1 MKPGKKFGLGKPRRL
16 AVLVLGAIIVTALDT
31 CGSYGWNRIARTMA
45 LDPEA
50 GAVQLASSWVVALPP
65 FVERSRKMAVRDLG
79 MASRKSVVEALARVG
94 GLQLRWISVDPVG
107 YTNLA
112 RESLLRDRPRESLPM
127 LDDALVRDPTSP
139 SLHRLHALVLL
150 ALGDHRGGLGELAT
164 AEALSPG
171 LRSPAI
177 ELTPE
182 DHRWVQLAGL
192 RLRSDFYPRR
202 PTETAIALAR
212 ELRVDGD
219 RASARDVLSKFGN
232 HPEVKMEL
240 ARWAIDEGDSQYAIE
255 LLAEITSRAAF
266 PRPLRARAWAM
277 AAVALDQDGDVGGA
291 LEAAHSALR
300 LDPRSSAPYVTLAGL
315 AQRRGDSAAALEHL
329 RRAWGMAPADT
340 RLLVRIAVVA
350 EEAGKPADALLALGR
365 AVEIEPQSPDLV
377 ARLAALQ
384 LRTGRFT
391 EAAVTLS
398 HALDRF
404 PTHPGLLRLA
414 EKLQRDVGIR

>member
-16 AVLVLGAIIVTALDT
+16 AVLVLGAITVTALDT

-171 LRSPAI
+171 LRSPAV

-300 LDPRSSAPYVTLAGL
+300 LDPRS
-315 AQRRGDSAAALEHL
+315 
-329 RRAWGMAPADT
+329 ADT

-414 EKLQRDVGIR
+414 EKLQRDVASRRSFSETSESAERR

>member
-1 MKPGKKFGLGKPRRL
+1 MIRGRSHRL
-16 AVLVLGAIIVTALDT
+16 ALLALGAIVVTALDT
-31 CGSYGWNRIARTMA
+31 CGSYGWNRIARTTA
-45 LDPEA
+45 LNPEA
-50 GAVQLASSWVVALPP
+50 GAVELASNWVVGLPP
-65 FVERSRKMAVRDLG
+65 VVERSRRLAARDLG
-79 MASRKSVVEALARVG
+79 MASREAVVEALARLG
-94 GLQLRWISVDPVG
+94 GLQLTWMPVDPVG
-107 YTNLA
+107 FTNLA
-112 RESLLRDRPRESLPM
+112 RELLLRDRPRESLPV
-127 LDDALVRDPTSP
+127 LTNALVRDPTSP

-150 ALGDHRGGLGELAT
+150 ALGNHRGGLEELAI
-164 AEALSPG
+164 AEALAPG
-171 LRSPAI
+171 LRSPEV
-177 ELTPE
+177 ELIAE
-182 DHRWVQLAGL
+182 DHRWIRLEGL
-192 RLRSDFYPRR
+192 RLRGEFYPRQ
-202 PTETAIALAR
+202 PTKTAIALAR

-219 RASARDVLSKFGN
+219 RASARDILSEFGN
-232 HPEVKMEL
+232 HPEVKMEI
-240 ARWAIDEGDSQYAIE
+240 ARWAIDDGDSQHAME

-266 PRPLRARAWAM
+266 PRSLRARAWAM

-300 LDPRSSAPYVTLAGL
+300 LDPRSSTPYVTLAGL

-365 AVEIEPQSPDLV
+365 AVEIEPESPDLV

-398 HALDRF
+398 RALDRF

>member
-1 MKPGKKFGLGKPRRL
+1 MNPRKPRWL
-16 AVLVLGAIIVTALDT
+16 AVLALGAIVVTALDT
-31 CGSYGWNRIARTMA
+31 CGSYGWNNIARTMA
-45 LDPEA
+45 LDPET
-50 GAVQLASSWVVALPP
+50 GAVKLASNWVVGLPP
-65 FVERSRKMAVRDLG
+65 FVERSRRMAVRDLG
-79 MASRKSVVEALARVG
+79 MASREAVVEALARLG
-94 GLQLRWISVDPVG
+94 GLQLRWMSVDAVG
-107 YTNLA
+107 FTNLA
-112 RESLLRDRPRESLPM
+112 RESLLRDGPRESLPM
-127 LDDALVRDPTSP
+127 LTDALVRDPTSP

-150 ALGDHRGGLGELAT
+150 ALGNHRGGLEELAT
-164 AEALSPG
+164 AEALAPG
-171 LRSPAI
+171 LRSPEV

-182 DHRWVQLAGL
+182 DHRWVRLEGL
-192 RLRSDFYPRR
+192 RLRRDFYPRR

-219 RASARDVLSKFGN
+219 HRSARDVLSEFGN

-240 ARWAIDEGDSQYAIE
+240 ARWAIDEEDPQHAIE
-255 LLAEITSRAAF
+255 LLSEITARAAF
-266 PRPLRARAWAM
+266 PSSLRARAWSL

-300 LDPRSSAPYVTLAGL
+300 LDPISSAPYVTLAGL

-340 RLLVRIAVVA
+340 RLLVRISVVA

-365 AVEIEPQSPDLV
+365 AVEIEPETPKLV

-404 PTHPGLLRLA
+404 PTDPELLRLA
-414 EKLQRDVGIR
+414 ERLQRDVGIR

>member
-1 MKPGKKFGLGKPRRL
+1 MNPGKPRRL
-16 AVLVLGAIIVTALDT
+16 AVLALGAIVVTALDT
-31 CGSYGWNRIARTMA
+31 SGSYGWNNIARTMA
-45 LDPEA
+45 VNPET

-65 FVERSRKMAVRDLG
+65 FVERSRRMALRDLG
-79 MASRKSVVEALARVG
+79 MASRKSVVEALARLG
-94 GLQLRWISVDPVG
+94 GLQLRWMSIDPVG
-107 YTNLA
+107 YTNLS
-112 RESLLRDRPRESLPM
+112 RESLLRDRPRESLRM
-127 LDDALVRDPTSP
+127 LTDALVRDPTSP
-139 SLHRLHALVLL
+139 SLHRLHALVLI
-150 ALGDHRGGLGELAT
+150 ALGYHRGGLEELAF
-164 AEALSPG
+164 AEALAPG
-171 LRSPAI
+171 LRSPEV

-182 DHRWVQLAGL
+182 DHRWVRLEGL
-192 RLRSDFYPRR
+192 RLRRDFYPRR
-202 PTETAIALAR
+202 PTEMAIALAR
-212 ELRVDGD
+212 ELRVEGD
-219 RASARDVLSKFGN
+219 RASARNVLSEFGD
-232 HPEVKMEL
+232 HPDVKMEL
-240 ARWAIDEGDSQYAIE
+240 AGWAIDEGDPLHATK

-277 AAVALDQDGDVGGA
+277 AAVALDQVGDVDGA

-300 LDPRSSAPYVTLAGL
+300 LDPRSSAPYVTLSGL

-365 AVEIEPQSPDLV
+365 AVEIEPESPDLV

-414 EKLQRDVGIR
+414 EKLQWDVGIR

>member
-1 MKPGKKFGLGKPRRL
+1 MNPGKPRRL
-16 AVLVLGAIIVTALDT
+16 AVLAFGAVVVIAIDT
-31 CGSYGWNRIARTMA
+31 CGSYGWNRIARNTA
-45 LDPEA
+45 LNPEA
-50 GAVQLASSWVVALPP
+50 GAVELASSRVVGLPP
-65 FVERSRKMAVRDLG
+65 FVERSRRMAVRDLG
-79 MASRKSVVEALARVG
+79 MASREAVVDALARLG
-94 GLQLRWISVDPVG
+94 GLQLRWMSV
-107 YTNLA
+107 
-112 RESLLRDRPRESLPM
+112 ESLRM
-127 LDDALVRDPTSP
+127 LTDALVRDPTSP
-139 SLHRLHALVLL
+139 SLRRLHALVLL
-150 ALGDHRGGLGELAT
+150 AIGNHLGGLEELAI
-164 AEALSPG
+164 AEALAPG
-171 LRSPAI
+171 LRSPEV

-182 DHRWVQLAGL
+182 DHRWVRLEGL
-192 RLRSDFYPRR
+192 RLRRDFYPRR

-219 RASARDVLSKFGN
+219 LASARDVLSEFGD

-240 ARWAIDEGDSQYAIE
+240 ARWAIDENDPQRAIK

-266 PRPLRARAWAM
+266 PRTLKARAWSM
-277 AAVALDQDGDVGGA
+277 AALALDQDGDVGGA

-315 AQRRGDSAAALEHL
+315 AQRRGDSGAALEHL

-365 AVEIEPQSPDLV
+365 AVEIEPESPDLV
-377 ARLAALQ
+377 VRLAALQ
-384 LRTGRFT
+384 LRNGRFT

-404 PTHPGLLRLA
+404 PTHPGLLNHPPASAKHFRYGNV
-414 EKLQRDVGIR
+414 QTFNVPTF

>member
-1 MKPGKKFGLGKPRRL
+1 MNRRKPRWLPVL
-16 AVLVLGAIIVTALDT
+16 ALGAIVVTALDT
-31 CGSYGWNRIARTMA
+31 CGSYGWNRIARTTA
-45 LDPEA
+45 LNPEA
-50 GAVQLASSWVVALPP
+50 GALELTSSWVVGLPP
-65 FVERSRKMAVRDLG
+65 FVERSRRLAVRDLG
-79 MASRKSVVEALARVG
+79 MASREAVVEALARLG
-94 GLQLRWISVDPVG
+94 GLQLRWMSVNPVG
-107 YTNLA
+107 FINLA
-112 RESLLRDRPRESLPM
+112 RESLLRDRTRESLPM
-127 LDDALVRDPTSP
+127 LTDALVRDPTSP

-150 ALGDHRGGLGELAT
+150 ALGNHRGGLEELAT
-164 AEALSPG
+164 AEALAPG
-171 LRSPAI
+171 LRSPEV
-177 ELTPE
+177 ELPPE
-182 DHRWVQLAGL
+182 DHRWVRLEGL
-192 RLRSDFYPRR
+192 RLRRDFYPRR

-219 RASARDVLSKFGN
+219 RASARDVLSEFGN

-240 ARWAIDEGDSQYAIE
+240 ARWAIDEGDPQHAIE

-266 PRPLRARAWAM
+266 PRPLRARAWGL
-277 AAVALDQDGDVGGA
+277 AAVALDKDGDVGGA
-291 LEAAHSALR
+291 LEAAHSALQ

-365 AVEIEPQSPDLV
+365 AVEIQPESPELV

-391 EAAVTLS
+391 EAAITLS

>member
-1 MKPGKKFGLGKPRRL
+1 MKAGEKYRLGKPRRL
-16 AVLVLGAIIVTALDT
+16 AVLVLGAIVVTAIDT
-31 CGSYGWNRIARTMA
+31 CGSYGWNRIARTTA
-45 LDPEA
+45 LKPEA
-50 GAVQLASSWVVALPP
+50 GAVELASSRVVGLPS
-65 FVERSRKMAVRDLG
+65 FVERSRRMAVRDLG
-79 MASRKSVVEALARVG
+79 MASREAVVDALARLG
-94 GLQLRWISVDPVG
+94 GLQLRWMSVDPVG
-107 YTNLA
+107 YANLA
-112 RESLLRDRPRESLPM
+112 RASLLRDRPPESLRM
-127 LDDALVRDPTSP
+127 LTDALVRDPTSP

-150 ALGDHRGGLGELAT
+150 AIGNHLGGLEELAI
-164 AEALSPG
+164 AEALAPG
-171 LRSPAI
+171 LRSPEV

-182 DHRWVQLAGL
+182 DHRWVRLEGL
-192 RLRSDFYPRR
+192 RLRRDIYPRR
-202 PTETAIALAR
+202 PAETAIALAR
-212 ELRVDGD
+212 ELRVDCD
-219 RASARDVLSKFGN
+219 LASARDVLSEFGD

-240 ARWAIDEGDSQYAIE
+240 ARWAIDENDPQRAIK

-266 PRPLRARAWAM
+266 PRTLRARAWSM
-277 AAVALDQDGDVGGA
+277 AALALDQDGDVGGA

-315 AQRRGDSAAALEHL
+315 AQRRGDSGAALEHL

-365 AVEIEPQSPDLV
+365 AVEIEPESPDLV

-384 LRTGRFT
+384 LRNGRFT

-398 HALDRF
+398 RALDRF

>member
-1 MKPGKKFGLGKPRRL
+1 L
-16 AVLVLGAIIVTALDT
+16 AVLALGAIVVTALDT
-31 CGSYGWNRIARTMA
+31 CGSYGWNRIARTTA
-45 LDPEA
+45 LNPEA
-50 GAVQLASSWVVALPP
+50 GALELTSSWVVGLPP
-65 FVERSRKMAVRDLG
+65 FVERSRRLAVRDLG
-79 MASRKSVVEALARVG
+79 MASREAVVEALARLG
-94 GLQLRWISVDPVG
+94 GLQLRWMSVNPVG
-107 YTNLA
+107 FTNLA
-112 RESLLRDRPRESLPM
+112 RESLLRDRTRESLPM
-127 LDDALVRDPTSP
+127 LTDALVRDPTSP

-150 ALGDHRGGLGELAT
+150 ALGNHRGGLEELAT
-164 AEALSPG
+164 AEALAPG
-171 LRSPAI
+171 LRSPEV

-182 DHRWVQLAGL
+182 DHRWVRLAGL
-192 RLRSDFYPRR
+192 RLRRDFYPRR

-219 RASARDVLSKFGN
+219 RASARDVLSEFGN

-240 ARWAIDEGDSQYAIE
+240 ARWAIDEGDHQHAIE

-266 PRPLRARAWAM
+266 PRPLRARAWGM
-277 AAVALDQDGDVGGA
+277 AAVALDKDGDVGGA
-291 LEAAHSALR
+291 LEAAHSAL
-300 LDPRSSAPYVTLAGL
+300 
-315 AQRRGDSAAALEHL
+315 L

-365 AVEIEPQSPDLV
+365 AVEIEPESPDLV

-404 PTHPGLLRLA
+404 PTDPGLLRLA